1 MTEGDAPPERTVE
14 LASGHE
20 VRLPLSTTA
29 TMTGALFVASADA
42 AEELVPTPLRPVRVT
57 PARTLVL
64 LLTVEY
70 RRVDRNQFD
79 PYDEVGIFVPAVPD
93 GVGLSRAILDGGLGG
108 YTWQL
113 PVTTEP
119 ARALGECWQFPKTV
133 ADITVEDEGGRRR
146 TTLTVDGE
154 RVFTSEIRRPRTIP
168 VRLSARSYTDADG
181 TVRRVPVGIDGRG
194 GVVPGG
200 SHVDLGTHTWADQ
213 LRVLGVDSGGL
224 CALAFDGEFV
234 VSLPERLD

>member
-1 MTEGDAPPERTVE
+1 MTDDSPAERTVE

-42 AEELVPTPLRPVRVT
+42 AERLVPPALTPVRVT

-79 PYDEVGIFVPAVPD
+79 PYDEVGIFVPVVPE
-93 GVGLSRAILDGGLGG
+93 GIGLSRAILDGRLGG

-119 ARALGECWQFPKTV
+119 ARALGECWQFPKRV
-133 ADITVEDEGGRRR
+133 ADITVTDGGDRRR

-154 RVFTSEIRRPRTIP
+154 RVITSEIRRPRTVP
-168 VRLSARSYTDADG
+168 VRLSTRSYTDGDG
-181 TVRRVPVGIDGRG
+181 TVRQVPVGIDGRG
-194 GVVPGG
+194 GVALGS
-200 SHVDLGTHTWADQ
+200 SHVDLGAHAWADQ

-224 CALAFDGEFV
+224 CAIAFDGEFV
-234 VSLPERLD
+234 VYPSERLD

>member
-1 MTEGDAPPERTVE
+1 MTDDDSTAERTVE

-20 VRLPLSTTA
+20 VVLPLSTTA
-29 TMTGALFVASADA
+29 AMTGGLFPASADA
-42 AEELVPTPLRPVRVT
+42 ASQLLPEGLRPVRVT

-70 RRVDRNQFD
+70 QRVDRNQFD

-93 GVGLSRAILDGGLGG
+93 NVGLSRALLGGHLGG

-119 ARALGECWQFPKTV
+119 ARALGECWQFPKRV
-133 ADITVEDEGGRRR
+133 ADITITDKRGRRR
-146 TTLTVDGE
+146 TELSVDRE
-154 RVFTSEIRRPRTIP
+154 RVFTLDTDRPRTVP
-168 VRLSARSYTDADG
+168 GGLSTQSYTDGDG
-181 TVRRVPVGIDGRG
+181 TVRQVPVGLDGRG
-194 GVVPGG
+194 GIAPGNG
-200 SHVDLGTHTWADQ
+200 HVNLGTHAWADQ
-213 LRVLGVDSGGL
+213 LRVLGVGSDSL

-234 VSLPERLD
+234 VYPPERLE

>member
-1 MTEGDAPPERTVE
+1 MTGEDAPTERTIKIS
-14 LASGHE
+14 SGHE

-29 TMTGALFVASADA
+29 AMTGGLFTVSADA
-42 AEELVPTPLRPVRVT
+42 AAQLLPSELVPVRVT

-79 PYDEVGIFVPAVPD
+79 PYDEVGVFVPAVPD
-93 GVGLSRAILDGGLGG
+93 GIGTIRAIRDGYLGG

-133 ADITVEDEGGRRR
+133 ADITVEDGGGRRR
-146 TTLTVDGE
+146 TTLVVDGE
-154 RVFTSEIRRPRTIP
+154 RVFTLAVGPPRTVP
-168 VRLSARSYTDADG
+168 VGLSTRSYTDGDG
-181 TVRRVPVGIDGRG
+181 IVRRIPVGIDGHG
-194 GVVPGG
+194 GAVPGN
-200 SHVDLGTHTWADQ
+200 SHIDLGTHPWADQ
-213 LRVLGVDSGGL
+213 LRVLGVGSDGL
-224 CALAFDGEFV
+224 CGLSFDGEFV
-234 VSLPERLD
+234 VYPPERLE